1 MIQSQKEKEIQRI
14 VNTITKAICEQ
25 QIPPGTRL
33 VETQLAAHL
42 QANRNHIRS
51 ALQRLTLKRLVT
63 IKANVGASVTQPS
76 FEETKDIFAARL
88 IVERG
93 VFETLINRL
102 TKMDIALLR
111 KQLKKEKLAIKAN
124 SRVDI
129 IRESGRFHLLLA
141 RLCKNTVLDEMLNDL
156 IARSSLIIFLYQQ
169 HDKALCFCD
178 EHDQIIHHIENKE
191 TANAITCLDN
201 HLQHLELLQN
211 MSLWK
216 GKTVDLE
223 SIFSR
228 YAN

>member
-1 MIQSQKEKEIQRI
+1 MLQSQKEKEIQRI

-33 VETQLAAHL
+33 VEAQLVDCL

-76 FEETKDIFAARL
+76 FGETKDIFAARL

-93 VFETLINRL
+93 IIETLINRL
-102 TKMDIALLR
+102 TEMDVTLLR
-111 KQLKKEKLAIKAN
+111 KQLNREKSAIQAN

-141 RLCKNTVLDEMLNDL
+141 KLCKNAVLDEMLNDL

-169 HDKALCFCD
+169 HDKALCFCN

-191 TANAITCLDN
+191 AANAIACLGN

-216 GKTVDLE
+216 GKTVDLK
-223 SIFSR
+223 SILGKQMG
-228 YAN
+228 